1 MLRNQSRLFRVWAIC
16 GPAGRFDF
24 LSRKLSLIVF
34 ISAFW
39 AMRRRVNVFDI
50 WNSDSIL
57 IFAEHNEYNGW
68 WKPENQN
75 RLNFIEFKNRQCY
88 KNEFLFGIEH
98 FCLPCLLNKR
108 FWAGTHIRA
117 ARPGPPIFSSQRY
130 SPVGLKKSSPSP
142 ARNPDFPK

>member
-16 GPAGRFDF
+16 GSAGRFDF

-88 KNEFLFGIEH
+88 KNEFLFGTEH
-98 FCLPCLLNKR
+98 FCLPCLSSGSEQGST
-108 FWAGTHIRA
+108 FG
-117 ARPGPPIFSSQRY
+117 RP
-130 SPVGLKKSSPSP
+130 SPVGLRKSSPSP
-142 ARNPDFPK
+142 AWNPDFSK

>member
-1 MLRNQSRLFRVWAIC
+1 MWRNETRLFRVWAIC
-16 GPAGRFDF
+16 GSAGRFDF

-50 WNSDSIL
+50 WNSDLIL

-88 KNEFLFGIEH
+88 KNEFSFGIEH
-98 FCLPCLLNKR
+98 SCLPCLLYDVSYTFYRIFYFSYFDISHFVLLHMENHTFFGITVTIDIR
-108 FWAGTHIRA
+108 F
-117 ARPGPPIFSSQRY
+117 
-130 SPVGLKKSSPSP
+130 
-142 ARNPDFPK
+142 